1 MLQIKETEW
10 LKFQLR
16 QNLKYVPLSF
26 EFKLE
31 INVWPPSGLQIA

>member
-1 MLQIKETEW
+1 MVKI
-10 LKFQLR
+10 QLR
-16 QNLKYVPLSF
+16 QNVKYMLLSF